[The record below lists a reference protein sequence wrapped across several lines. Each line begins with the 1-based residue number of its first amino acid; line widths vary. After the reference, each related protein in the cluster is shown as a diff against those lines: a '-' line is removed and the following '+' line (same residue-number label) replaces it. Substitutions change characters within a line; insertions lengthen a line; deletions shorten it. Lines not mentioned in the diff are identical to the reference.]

1 MSFKKLSAVLLTGN
15 FLFLSACG
23 ASGEADT
30 ESVTSVPETSE
41 EQTIL
46 LEESSMSEIS
56 KTEPE
61 TILTDENSAPEPE
74 TEFISEKIQEPVSE
88 NHILI
93 AYFSNPQTDGTDAD
107 SSASRNLNSGT
118 LMGNVEYTASLI
130 QNQIGGDIFRIETV
144 IPYPAD
150 YSDTTNQAKNEQNEN
165 ARPELVSHLENVSQY
180 DTVYL
185 GFPNW
190 WGDMPMAVY
199 SFLEEYDFTGKEIHV
214 FVCHGG
220 SGAAGTISN
229 IQSLQSGASVDT
241 NPLTLYWTD
250 AENAENLV
258 MNWLN

>member
-74 TEFISEKIQEPVSE
+74 TELISE

-118 LMGNVEYTASLI
+118 LMGNVEYTASLV

-144 IPYPAD
+144 IPYPSD

-250 AENAENLV
+250 VENAENLV

>member
-23 ASGEADT
+23 ASGEAGT
-30 ESVTSVPETSE
+30 ESVTSVPEISE

-46 LEESSMSEIS
+46 SEESSISE
-56 KTEPE
+56 TEPE
-61 TILTDENSAPEPE
+61 TILTEEISAPEPE
-74 TEFISEKIQEPVSE
+74 TELVSEENAETVSE

-93 AYFSNPQTDGTDAD
+93 AYFSNPQTDSTDAD

-130 QNQIGGDIFRIETV
+130 QNQIGGDVFRIETV

-199 SFLEEYDFTGKEIHV
+199 SFLEEYDFTGKEIHI

-220 SGAAGTISN
+220 SGASGTISS
-229 IQSLQSGASVDT
+229 IQSLQSGASVDAT
-241 NPLTLYWTD
+241 PLTLYWTD
-250 AENAENLV
+250 IENAENFV